1 MTDLHCHILP
11 GLDDGSESPAMSAE
25 MARIAAA
32 RGTDHIACTPHCQ
45 SDDPDLPARIL
56 RIRRLTEA
64 LGGLLRREAV
74 PVTLYPGMELLCRGG
89 LPGLLEAG
97 GVLPLADSRY
107 LLIEFDFDAPLAHM
121 ERSAARVLDAGL
133 RPIIAHP
140 ERYDAVQREP
150 QQLRRWFRSGVLLQ
164 LNKASILGRFG
175 PRPEETADFLLREG
189 LAHVVASDAHRPDV
203 RTPDL
208 SAALRAVALRCSP
221 AYAKLLF
228 SENPARILRDRDI
241 VRPDEF

>member
-32 RGTDHIACTPHCQ
+32 HGTDHIACTPHCQ

-89 LPGLLEAG
+89 LPGLRQAF
-97 GVLPLADSRY
+97 VLRKSRAD
-107 LLIEFDFDAPLAHM
+107 P
-121 ERSAARVLDAGL
+121 
-133 RPIIAHP
+133 
-140 ERYDAVQREP
+140 
-150 QQLRRWFRSGVLLQ
+150 
-164 LNKASILGRFG
+164 
-175 PRPEETADFLLREG
+175 PRPR
-189 LAHVVASDAHRPDV
+189 HRP
-203 RTPDL
+203 PG
-208 SAALRAVALRCSP
+208 
-221 AYAKLLF
+221 
-228 SENPARILRDRDI
+228 RILR
-241 VRPDEF
+241 